1 MAGLEYGGRLSEGQT
16 QTQAITGTAAST
28 VGGIGAMGGAKGGA
42 AIGALIGSI
51 VPGAGT
57 AIGAAIGG
65 LIGGIA
71 GGMAGSSLGGGA
83 ADKLTGADKVIGKD
97 EESQKAEKE
106 LQKKSKINPLELTLD
121 KFDQV
126 VDRFSKVIMSLD
138 LSGGE
143 LPEESDLDAFKS
155 FTGTDQKKLSL
166 QFYKHNKN

>member
-1 MAGLEYGGRLSEGQT
+1 MVLQLGAG
-16 QTQAITGTAAST
+16 
-28 VGGIGAMGGAKGGA
+28 
-42 AIGALIGSI
+42 IGSI

-57 AIGAAIGG
+57 AWCCYWWIDWWYWLVDSVV
-65 LIGGIA
+65 LIGG
-71 GGMAGSSLGGGA
+71 

-138 LSGGE
+138 LSGGQ
-143 LPEESDLDAFKS
+143 LPDKSDLDAS
-155 FTGTDQKKLSL
+155 TYSESSTDQKKLLMKKL
-166 QFYKHNKN
+166 QAQQTAVAEI